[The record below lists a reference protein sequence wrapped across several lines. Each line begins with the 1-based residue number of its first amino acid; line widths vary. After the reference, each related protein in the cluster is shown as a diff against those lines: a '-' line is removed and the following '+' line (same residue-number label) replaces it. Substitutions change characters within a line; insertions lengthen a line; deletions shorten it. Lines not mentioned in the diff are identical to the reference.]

1 VTIKRILYALAALV
15 FTWGELAF
23 ARGHIESMDLLKRIQ
38 PGVTKAEEV
47 RQILGQPA
55 TTMQFKREGTQVMEY
70 EGRDIGTRVRI
81 SITIGSD
88 GVVRDIKRMTQ
99 TGP

>member
-1 VTIKRILYALAALV
+1 MKRTLAVVLFVWCALAL
-15 FTWGELAF
+15 
-23 ARGHIESMDLLKRIQ
+23 ARGHIDSLDQLNRIR

-47 RQILGQPA
+47 RQILGPPA
-55 TTMQFKREGTQVMEY
+55 TTMQFRREGIETMEY
-70 EGRDIGTRVRI
+70 EARDLGTRVRI

>member
-1 VTIKRILYALAALV
+1 MNIKRILAAALLAWCALAL
-15 FTWGELAF
+15 
-23 ARGHIESMDLLKRIQ
+23 ARGHIDSMDLLARIT

-47 RQILGQPA
+47 IRILGQPA
-55 TTMQFKREGTQVMEY
+55 TTMHFGSLRTMEY
-70 EGRDIGTRVRI
+70 EGRDLGTRVRI
-81 SITIGSD
+81 SITIGPD

>member
-1 VTIKRILYALAALV
+1 MRMKKTLMAVLLAWSALAL
-15 FTWGELAF
+15 
-23 ARGHIESMDLLKRIQ
+23 ARGHLESMDLLNRIR
-38 PGVTKAEEV
+38 PGVTTAEEV

-55 TTMQFKREGTQVMEY
+55 TVMRFPREGIETMEY
-70 EGRDIGTRVRI
+70 EGRDLGTSVRI
-81 SITIGSD
+81 SISIGSN

>member
-1 VTIKRILYALAALV
+1 MKKIVLAAL
-15 FTWGELAF
+15 FGWSALAL
-23 ARGHIESMDLLKRIQ
+23 ARGHIDSLDQLNRIR

-47 RQILGQPA
+47 RQILGPPA
-55 TTMQFKREGTQVMEY
+55 TTMHFRREGIETMEY
-70 EGRDIGTRVRI
+70 EGRDLGTRVRI

-88 GVVRDIKRMTQ
+88 GVVRDIRRMTQ